1 MTKNKPLEESRRF
14 DRIKRLTVIAMF
26 GVDDLYGRLALKG
39 GNALDLFYPVIAGRS
54 SFDIDLSLSDE
65 IPEEENQKIEQGIER
80 SLVATFRGDNYAV
93 FDVRLTRRPPDGTE
107 NVPPFW
113 GGYQVEFKVIEAAT
127 FDGFRNDLDAL
138 RKRARKFTVDISKR
152 EYIGAGTRTD
162 LEGATIF
169 LYTPAM
175 IAIEKLRAICQQ
187 SPTFR
192 AVFGARSGTARA
204 RDFFDIHRIM
214 TLAQVDLGSPENLA
228 IIREVFAA
236 KRVPLKILS
245 EIGEYRAT
253 HEADFAGLRDTV
265 KPGTDL
271 RDFGYYFD
279 FVVSLAGRLRHA
291 LGDE

>member
-1 MTKNKPLEESRRF
+1 MGKRKPLEESRRF

-26 GVDDLYGRLALKG
+26 SVDDLYGRLALKG

-54 SFDIDLSLSDE
+54 SLDIDLSLSDD
-65 IPEEENQKIEQGIER
+65 ITDEESEKIGRGIER
-80 SLVATFRGDNYAV
+80 SLVSTFRGEDFAV
-93 FDVRLTRRPPDGTE
+93 FDTHLKRRPPDGTE

-113 GGYQVEFKVIEAAT
+113 GGYLVEFKVIEAAA
-127 FDGFRNDLDAL
+127 FDKFRDDLDGL

-152 EYIGAGTRTD
+152 EFIGAGTKKD

-175 IAIEKLRAICQQ
+175 IAIEKIRAICQQ

-192 AVFGARSGTARA
+192 AEFGARSDTARA

-214 TLAQVDLGSPENLA
+214 NLAQVDLEAPENLA

-236 KRVPLKILS
+236 KHVPLKILS
-245 EIGEYRAT
+245 EIGSHRAM
-253 HEADFAGLRDTV
+253 HEADFASLRDTV

-271 RDFGYYFD
+271 RDFGHYFE